1 MEEGWPEWPHHNQ
14 NGNGGVM
21 VNGDCNGRFGNDMSK
36 LQWKRKR
43 RAEALSKMFGKRR
56 DFDGAGQHIAPFYK
70 KTYQRIK
77 RTSV

>member
-1 MEEGWPEWPHHNQ
+1 ML

-43 RAEALSKMFGKRR
+43 RAGALSKMFGKRC

-77 RTSV
+77 RTGV